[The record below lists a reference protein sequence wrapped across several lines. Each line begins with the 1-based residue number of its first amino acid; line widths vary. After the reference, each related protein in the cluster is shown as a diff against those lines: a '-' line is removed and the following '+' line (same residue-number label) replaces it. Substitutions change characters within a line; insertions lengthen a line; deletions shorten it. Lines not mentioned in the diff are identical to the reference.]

1 MSRPEM
7 LLQAALNRLAA
18 RAGDQALEAAA
29 QLSLLAQEAPQRVQ
43 QELQLFW
50 DEVQQEAQ
58 RLERDQQPGGSPSA
72 AAGAADGDGDP
83 QRQIDG
89 LRRQVAELT
98 RRLEEQP

>member
-29 QLSLLAQEAPQRVQ
+29 QLSQLAQEAPQRVQ

-58 RLERDQQPGGSPSA
+58 RLERDQQPG
-72 AAGAADGDGDP
+72 AGHPARTTDDDSDP

-98 RRLEEQP
+98 RRLEELA

>member
-7 LLQAALNRLAA
+7 LLQAALNRLVA

-58 RLERDQQPGGSPSA
+58 RLEQDQQPGGAPSEA
-72 AAGAADGDGDP
+72 PAGGDRDP
-83 QRQIDG
+83 QRQIDA

>member
-58 RLERDQQPGGSPSA
+58 RLERDQQ
-72 AAGAADGDGDP
+72 AGAAPQAGAPGVDGDP

-89 LRRQVAELT
+89 LRRQVADLT

>member
-58 RLERDQQPGGSPSA
+58 RLERDQQSGGAPSP
-72 AAGAADGDGDP
+72 AAGDGDGDP

>member
-7 LLQAALNRLAA
+7 LLQAALNRLVA

-58 RLERDQQPGGSPSA
+58 RLEQDQQPGAAPSGA
-72 AAGAADGDGDP
+72 PAGGDGDP

>member
-7 LLQAALNRLAA
+7 LLQAALNRLVA

-29 QLSLLAQEAPQRVQ
+29 QLSLLAQDAPQRVQ

-50 DEVQQEAQ
+50 DEVQQEAE
-58 RLERDQQPGGSPSA
+58 RLERDQQPGA
-72 AAGAADGDGDP
+72 AAPAGPSDGDGDP

>member
-1 MSRPEM
+1 M
-7 LLQAALNRLAA
+7 LLQAALNRLVA

-29 QLSLLAQEAPQRVQ
+29 QLSLLAQEAPQRLQ
-43 QELQLFW
+43 HELQLFW

-58 RLERDQQPGGSPSA
+58 RLERDQPPG
-72 AAGAADGDGDP
+72 AGQTAGTSDGDSDP

-89 LRRQVAELT
+89 LRRQVAEFT

>member
-58 RLERDQQPGGSPSA
+58 RLERDQQPGA
-72 AAGAADGDGDP
+72 APPAGASDGDADP

-98 RRLEEQP
+98 RRLEEQA